1 MPDRLAELVRQRAL
15 VEEHLAWLNRQIAE
29 VAPRSTAPVTIP
41 VKPAMAETTVVDA
54 SPRPLTPVTPPPAAE
69 PMEYAPAAA
78 DAEAIM
84 AKYQIPSSALKDDV
98 RKGCFLYFAA
108 AFVVLGLGVTLLYLM
123 VSRR

>member
-29 VAPRSTAPVTIP
+29 AAPPSAAPVTLP
-41 VKPAMAETTVVDA
+41 VKPAIAETTVVDA
-54 SPRPLTPVTPPPAAE
+54 SPRPLTPVTPSPAE
-69 PMEYAPAAA
+69 PLEYAPATA
-78 DAEAIM
+78 DAEAII

-123 VSRR
+123 LSRR

>member
-15 VEEHLAWLNRQIAE
+15 VEEHLAWLNRQIADAALQSP
-29 VAPRSTAPVTIP
+29 APGTLPI
-41 VKPAMAETTVVDA
+41 KPAIAETTVVES
-54 SPRPLTPVTPPPAAE
+54 SPRLLTPVTPPPRAPLE
-69 PMEYAPAAA
+69 FAPATA
-78 DAEAIM
+78 DAEAII